1 MNHLSMKNPTSQFLI
16 VQLCSIFSAKDR
28 EEKKKEENS
37 DLIDRDVTQS
47 NFEKSGNFFLSEIFC
62 YFFLLFAIFFTF
74 LHFSSLIENQTKVVK
89 AQIKNLTRNKKVVQR
104 IPINVI
110 TGSCRLI

>member
-16 VQLCSIFSAKDR
+16 VLLCSIFSAKDR
-28 EEKKKEENS
+28 EEKKKEEKKKEENS

-74 LHFSSLIENQTKVVK
+74 LL
-89 AQIKNLTRNKKVVQR
+89 
-104 IPINVI
+104 
-110 TGSCRLI
+110 